1 MFATMDALMDALR
14 RDLDDAF
21 ELVRPLGAGAVAEV
35 FLAREKALDRPVA
48 IKVLRAALALDG
60 TARKRFLREARLA
73 ARIQHPNVVAIH
85 RVGEL
90 AGDGTPYLVMEYID
104 GRTFDDI
111 LAADGPMPEAEVR
124 HVIGEV
130 CTALAAAHDLGIIH
144 RDVRPGNI
152 MRTRDGGRVVLT
164 DFGVAGILETG
175 GEAVTRLTSAGQIMG
190 SVGHAP
196 PEQLTGDTIRP
207 GTDIYAL
214 AVTAYELLT
223 GAGPFPDAKTMA
235 QQVRAHL
242 TGEPTPLRQ
251 LRPAATLQLEDL
263 LRRCLHKQPD
273 QRPSAGTLARRLAG
287 GEDGEAEGPRGA
299 MASFLAELKR
309 RHVYKVGAGYGAFV
323 LVVLAVVD
331 GALPALPIGL
341 PAWVDTAMVTAALAG
356 LPIALM
362 LGWFFDLTG
371 AGVQRTRSVGP
382 GTTRTARLLQVA
394 ALVVVLMVTA
404 LLGWFFLLR

>member
-1 MFATMDALMDALR
+1 
-14 RDLDDAF
+14 
-21 ELVRPLGAGAVAEV
+21 
-35 FLAREKALDRPVA
+35 
-48 IKVLRAALALDG
+48 
-60 TARKRFLREARLA
+60 
-73 ARIQHPNVVAIH
+73 
-85 RVGEL
+85 
-90 AGDGTPYLVMEYID
+90 
-104 GRTFDDI
+104 
-111 LAADGPMPEAEVR
+111 
-124 HVIGEV
+124 
-130 CTALAAAHDLGIIH
+130 
-144 RDVRPGNI
+144 
-152 MRTRDGGRVVLT
+152 VVLT

-207 GTDIYAL
+207 GSDIYAL

-251 LRPAATLQLEDL
+251 LRPAATPQLEDL
-263 LRRCLHKQPD
+263 LRRCLHKHPD
-273 QRPSAGTLARRLAG
+273 QRPSADTLARRLAG
-287 GEDGEAEGPRGA
+287 GEDGAAEGPRGA
-299 MASFLAELKR
+299 VASFLAELKR

-331 GALPALPIGL
+331 GALPALPFGL

-371 AGVQRTRSVGP
+371 GGVERTRSVGP
-382 GTTRTARLLQVA
+382 GTTRTARLLQIA